1 MPEILEKKILSL
13 VLKSWDLGKNRMSF
27 QKYLLH
33 LGIWGKIQL
42 SVLNSTFSSFCVLD
56 IFETKTFS
64 KVGLQIIFRWFLLKK
79 KKVWIVSVLQTPLY
93 SYLNICFIFHL
104 YLYILL
110 IHGREKW
117 CCTKKQETGLLV
129 IAEKNWLQHN
139 LYGS

>member
-1 MPEILEKKILSL
+1 MGSWVIFMAFMASSYYKSAHLCLRYWKKKILSL
-13 VLKSWDLGKNRMSF
+13 VLKSWDLGKNRMRF

-79 KKVWIVSVLQTPLY
+79 KSLDCFCSPNSTLFLLEYLLRFSFVSLY
-93 SYLNICFIFHL
+93 PFDPWQRKTMLH
-104 YLYILL
+104 
-110 IHGREKW
+110 
-117 CCTKKQETGLLV
+117 
-129 IAEKNWLQHN
+129 
-139 LYGS
+139 